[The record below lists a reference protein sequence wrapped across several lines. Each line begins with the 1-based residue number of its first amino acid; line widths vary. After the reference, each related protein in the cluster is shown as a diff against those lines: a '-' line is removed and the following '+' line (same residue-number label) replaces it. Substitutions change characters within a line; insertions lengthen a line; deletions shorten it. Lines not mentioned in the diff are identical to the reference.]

1 MHSLSVTE
9 PELREPTPK
18 QSLLLF
24 KLKRQ
29 RRLIVFVA
37 IPTFILLAAGVQLL
51 PPTYKT
57 SVTVMVESRTPRPPV
72 RGSETAPELP
82 VPFAVDILGT
92 EMAIIGSRET
102 MSQTVGRLHLMDNP
116 YFNPYLQPGLLTRW
130 SHRASAALSR
140 LIPRASDTG
149 ITGPERAWS
158 DTVDSLIRSV
168 KLEAVPRSRVIEI
181 TSYAGTKELVAEISN
196 TIADIYLR
204 AHFGLTREINV
215 DAQNFLVSRLRELKD
230 SSASAA
236 QAVENYRVEHGL
248 EAGATNTL
256 LQEQMTALSSQ
267 LLNERARLD
276 ALQSEYDSAKTRSP
290 EELPAVINSATMTR
304 LQEVQAVAASKY
316 ADMLSRFGPGA
327 PQVRAY
333 ESVLNSVQAQIAAE
347 AKRKFGSLKTDL
359 EAATASVQ
367 ALMNRASDLQ
377 ARLSEMGI
385 ARAHLDTLSAE
396 SAAAHN
402 LYSAFLNRAKETDAN
417 LLFPASDV
425 RVISKAT
432 VPSRPWFL
440 QNRLMLPA
448 AAFASMLI
456 GCTLGLLVE
465 SRRKGV
471 VSTLEIERLF
481 RLNTIGTLPLR
492 DPGMEDV
499 HRDSVEHLL
508 NRIYFGLGANSVLV
522 TSSLP
527 KEGKSTISRALADA
541 ACERA
546 LRVLLIDADLRSV
559 LGRPGT
565 GATLL
570 GLSEVLRGEVTAQQV
585 MRTEPPSNLTFLP
598 AGRLREN
605 PIRLFSL
612 PPARRL
618 LETLAAQFDLV
629 IVDGPPIM
637 AGGDCWMLSQLVR
650 QTVLVVEWNATPA
663 GAIEMAIKQ
672 LFGPRE
678 RTDARYEDHYPC
690 PASIAGVVLN
700 KVDLSKTR
708 RLGSP
713 ESVMFDRSLVRYRR
727 GR

>member
-1 MHSLSVTE
+1 MHSLAVTE

-29 RRLIVFVA
+29 RRLIVVVA
-37 IPTFILLAAGVQLL
+37 IPTFILLAVGIQLL
-51 PPTYKT
+51 PPTYKA
-57 SVTVMVESRTPRPPV
+57 SATVMVESRTPRPPV
-72 RGSETAPELP
+72 RGSLSEPELP
-82 VPFAVDILGT
+82 MPFAVDILGT

-102 MSQTVGRLHLMDNP
+102 MSEAVGRLHLMDNP
-116 YFNPYLQPGLLTRW
+116 YFNAHLRPGLLTLW
-130 SHRASAALSR
+130 SLRASAALSR
-140 LIPRASDTG
+140 LLPSASDRG
-149 ITGPERAWS
+149 ITSEESAWS
-158 DTVDSLIRSV
+158 DTVDALIRSV
-168 KLEAVPRSRVIEI
+168 KLAAVPRSRVIEI
-181 TSYAGTKELVAEISN
+181 TSYARTNEVAAEISN

-215 DAQNFLVSRLRELKD
+215 DAQNFLISRLRELKS

-236 QAVENYRVEHGL
+236 EAVENYRVEHGL
-248 EAGATNTL
+248 ETGTTSTL
-256 LQEQMTALSSQ
+256 LQEQMTVLNSQ

-276 ALQSEYDSAKTRSP
+276 ALQSEYDSARTRSP
-290 EELPAVINSATMTR
+290 EELPAVMTSATMTR
-304 LQEVQAVAASKY
+304 LRENQALAASKY
-316 ADMLSRFGPGA
+316 ADILSRYGPLA
-327 PQVRAY
+327 PQLQAY
-333 ESVLNSVQAQIAAE
+333 QSMLASVQAQVAAE
-347 AKRKFGSLKTDL
+347 ARRQFGSLKTDL
-359 EAATASVQ
+359 AAAKASVQ

-385 ARAHLDTLSAE
+385 ARAHLDTLIAE
-396 SAAAHN
+396 STAAHN

-417 LLFPASDV
+417 LLFPTSDV

-432 VPSRPWFL
+432 VPTRPWFP
-440 QNRLMLPA
+440 QNRLMLPV
-448 AAFASMLI
+448 AAFASILM
-456 GCTLGLLVE
+456 GCTFGLLVE
-465 SRRKGV
+465 SRRKGM

-508 NRIYFGLGANSVLV
+508 NRIYFGLDANSVLI

-527 KEGKSTISRALADA
+527 DEGKSTISRALADA
-541 ACERA
+541 ACERG
-546 LRVLLIDADLRSV
+546 LRVLLIDADLRPA

-629 IVDGPPIM
+629 IVDGPPVM
-637 AGGDCWMLSQLVR
+637 AGGDCWMLSQQVR
-650 QTVLVVEWNATPA
+650 QTVLIVEWNATPA

-672 LFGPRE
+672 LLGPSN
-678 RTDARYEDHYPC
+678 TRYDDQYRC

-700 KVDLSKTR
+700 KVDPSKIR
-708 RLGSP
+708 RLGGP
-713 ESVMFDRSLVRYRR
+713 ESVMFDRSLARYRR
-727 GR
+727 GK